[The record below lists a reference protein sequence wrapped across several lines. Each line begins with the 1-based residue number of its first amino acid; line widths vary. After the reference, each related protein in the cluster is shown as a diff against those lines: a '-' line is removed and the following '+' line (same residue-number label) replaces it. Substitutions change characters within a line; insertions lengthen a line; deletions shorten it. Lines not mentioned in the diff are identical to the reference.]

1 MKTIYKYPV
10 SVGPNLLELPIGTKI
25 IHFDAVG
32 DSLRLWAEIPN
43 PDSRT
48 TTRTFRVYGTGFD
61 IEPDYGHVATCLM
74 RDGLFV
80 WHLYERM

>member
-10 SVGPNLLELPIGTKI
+10 SVGPNLLELPIGAKI
-25 IHFDAVG
+25 VHFAAQG
-32 DSLRLWAEIPN
+32 DSLFLWAEIPS

-48 TTRTFRVYGTGFD
+48 ITRPFRVYGTGFA
-61 IEPDYGHVATCLM
+61 IEPDYEHVATCFS

-80 WHLYERM
+80 WHLYERV